1 MSTRRMR
8 SRSHPRRFIILRS
21 LTGVP
26 TAWLRSA
33 RLVSS
38 RPVPTVALVP
48 TAISHVPRASS
59 IPNKTRIKAE
69 GGERGA
75 GGERNGERVR
85 KGERKNR
92 VGTFLSVVARTP
104 LREVLRVHV
113 RTSKPDNQVD
123 FDG

>member
-1 MSTRRMR
+1 MQLGEVREGRASADEREEEDSVYT
-8 SRSHPRRFIILRS
+8 SHEVRSHPRRFIIPRS

-38 RPVPTVALVP
+38 RPVPTVALVS

-59 IPNKTRIKAE
+59 IPNTTRIKAE

-75 GGERNGERVR
+75 DGERR
-85 KGERKNR
+85 K
-92 VGTFLSVVARTP
+92 S
-104 LREVLRVHV
+104 
-113 RTSKPDNQVD
+113 
-123 FDG
+123 